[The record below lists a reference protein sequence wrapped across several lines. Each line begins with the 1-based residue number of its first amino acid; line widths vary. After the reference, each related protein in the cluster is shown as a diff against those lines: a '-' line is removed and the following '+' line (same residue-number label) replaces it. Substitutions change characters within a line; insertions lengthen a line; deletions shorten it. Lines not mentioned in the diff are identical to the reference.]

1 MSEFRK
7 RLIHIH
13 SCSDISRNM
22 IRTMLKIDPQ
32 LLQIYDSTNTL
43 LQKQLKLSTEKTQR
57 ISTYLKRSSPEQ
69 YLTFLAQNNIFTYTI
84 LDSDYPALL
93 EQIYDPPLVL
103 YGMGVKNL
111 MSSEKRL
118 AVIGTRTPTPIGSK
132 TVSSIIPP
140 LSKEG
145 WTIVSGF
152 ARGIDSLAHWQAV
165 QSTGQTIAVLGSGH
179 LHLYPKENF
188 QLFSQMSKKQL
199 IVSEYPPN
207 TPPQRWHFPARNRI
221 ISGLSKAVLVIE
233 AKEKSGSL
241 ITADQALEQGRDVF
255 AIPGSILSPQSK
267 GTNFLI
273 QQGAKLVMN
282 ADDILH
288 ELQ

>member
-13 SCSDISRNM
+13 SCSSVSRNM
-22 IRTMLKIDPQ
+22 IRAILNIDPQ
-32 LLQIYDSTNTL
+32 LLKIYDSSVAL
-43 LQKQLKLSTEKTQR
+43 LQTHFRLSTKKAQT
-57 ISTYLKRSSPEQ
+57 IHTYLKGSSPDQ
-69 YLTFLAQNNIFTYTI
+69 YLNYLQAKNIFVYTI
-84 LDSDYPALL
+84 LDSEYPAILK
-93 EQIYDPPLVL
+93 QIYDPPLVL
-103 YGMGVKNL
+103 YGMGAKDIIF
-111 MSSEKRL
+111 SEKRL
-118 AVIGTRTPTPIGSK
+118 AVIGTRTPTSIGSK
-132 TVSSIIPP
+132 TVSAIIPP
-140 LSKEG
+140 LSEQG

-152 ARGIDSLAHWQAV
+152 ARGIDSLAHWQALH
-165 QSTGQTIAVLGSGH
+165 STGKTIAVLGSGH
-179 LHLYPKENF
+179 SYIYPKENF

-207 TPPQRWHFPARNRI
+207 TPPQKWHFPARNRI
-221 ISGLSKAVLVIE
+221 ISGISKAVLVIE

-255 AIPGSILSPQSK
+255 AIPGSIFSPQSQ

-282 ADDILH
+282 ANDILQ